1 MKQKNLPSRERQ
13 KKMSVGSH
21 RQRSSTVD
29 ALLTGAIAKV
39 KTEADAAIA
48 KAKAE
53 TDEVI
58 TKLKIETKEKARAL
72 TARLSSPKS
81 GTTAKVKPS
90 SKVGALFLE
99 AIAKQ
104 KAKSEAEIAKAI
116 ARVQAEAEAK
126 ANTDTDTKNR
136 LKTQVKKTPAK
147 PKTKSEAK
155 TTKATAKVKT
165 IDKEKAKT
173 YTNKTSIVKPSSIVE
188 ALFSKAVAKQKAK
201 SEAETAKAIA
211 KAKAEA
217 KEKAKTKTDTTDK
230 VKPSSKVESL
240 LLDAVTKQKAKS
252 EAEIAEAIAK
262 VKAETEEALAKQK
275 AKSEAETAEA
285 ITKVKAETEEALAK
299 QKAKS
304 EAETAEAITRVKAE
318 TEEKPRAYTDTI
330 TEVKT
335 EAEETTAEQK
345 AKSGAE
351 AEEEPSAYTDATA
364 RVKAEVK
371 EARAEQKRK
380 SEAEASEAI
389 ARVKAEA
396 IEAIAKVQAKAE
408 EEAAVYTVTI
418 AKVKSGEKSATMVG
432 SKDQPICE
440 TQRIPQSLTVLPDE
454 YFLTDSGSPL
464 FGLLQNENISLNAKD
479 IMQKELVW
487 GSADDSVRQTFTKM
501 QQYNAGYVL
510 VGHDGVL
517 EGIVSKSDITGAT
530 SPYLQPAFARRREFL
545 DDATLQIRIR
555 WIMSRP
561 VYIISPQTSLEVI
574 MKHMCQFR
582 RLCLPVVNQQ
592 SKVLGLVTQANILQ
606 ALLQLQSSPGVS
618 VSGDVAQVKPAS
630 GYPPHDSTTQAS
642 RTMETSP
649 VYSQ

>member
-240 LLDAVTKQKAKS
+240 LLDAVT
-252 EAEIAEAIAK
+252 
-262 VKAETEEALAKQK
+262 
-275 AKSEAETAEA
+275 
-285 ITKVKAETEEALAK
+285 K

-630 GYPPHDSTTQAS
+630 GHPPHDSTTQAS